1 MFTGLVEAFVP
12 VVQIIRHSASMDLT
26 VDPGQDIARDLDP
39 GASLALNGVC
49 LTVTACKGNRRTFCA
64 IQETLVR
71 TNLGDLKVGDRVNVE
86 RSLRLGDRL
95 GGHWVQGHV
104 DGVGT
109 LASRNESPG
118 QILIKIAT
126 TRDTTRYMV
135 PKGSIC
141 IDGISLTLVDVWDTA
156 FTCALIPETLART
169 RMGSLKVGARVN
181 LETDILARHV
191 ARMLGL
197 DRGVDRDRLRDAGYL

>member
-1 MFTGLVEAFVP
+1 
-12 VVQIIRHSASMDLT
+12 MDLT
-26 VDPGQDIARDLDP
+26 VDPGEDIAQDLVP

-49 LTVTACKGNRRTFCA
+49 LTVTAGKGNLRTFHA

-86 RSLRLGDRL
+86 RSLRVGDRL

-104 DGVGT
+104 DGVGI

-118 QILIKIAT
+118 QTLIKIST
-126 TRDTTRYMV
+126 TRDLTRFMV

-156 FTCALIPETLART
+156 FTCALIPETLKRT
-169 RMGSLKVGARVN
+169 RMGFLKVGARVN

-191 ARMLGL
+191 ARILGL